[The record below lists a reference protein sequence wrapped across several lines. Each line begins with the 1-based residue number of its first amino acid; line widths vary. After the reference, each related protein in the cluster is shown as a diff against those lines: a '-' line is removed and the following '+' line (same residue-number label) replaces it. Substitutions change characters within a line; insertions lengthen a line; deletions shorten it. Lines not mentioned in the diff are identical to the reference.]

1 MDSIAVV
8 VGGLASVKGPE
19 SHMRITSRP
28 LESTIIGFGCCYHL
42 DILIGGVPGKEV
54 TAVLCEVT
62 NSHFC
67 EGDDQENNMDRTRR
81 PTMLP
86 FLVPH
91 R

>member
-1 MDSIAVV
+1 MDSITVV
-8 VGGLASVKGPE
+8 VGGLVSVKGPG

-28 LESTIIGFGCCYHL
+28 LEPTIIGFGRCYHL
-42 DILIGGVPGKEV
+42 DMLIGGVPGKEATV
-54 TAVLCEVT
+54 VLCEVT

-67 EGDDQENNMDRTRR
+67 EGDDQKNNMNRTRR
-81 PTMLP
+81 PTTLP